1 MINIKIFNIKTRKEI
16 EGIVG
21 LVTTIKRKENKLLIT
36 TYYFNEE
43 KSLEKKK
50 IIYTNKIG
58 LEFNTG
64 DLIIGS
70 KDTLYFYYKGLLIP
84 LRGKDKTAY
93 KISTKSKKELLTEQS
108 NILYALINKK
118 RTQHKICT

>member
-21 LVTTIKRKENKLLIT
+21 LVTTIKREESKLLIT

-84 LRGKDKTAY
+84 LRGKDKTTY

-118 RTQHKICT
+118 RTQHKI